1 MSEPIIG
8 IDFGAEIVRDEP
20 EGRILVYDIAGN
32 IGLLECSNPV
42 LVREIIALGF
52 SEEGGVYS
60 RRLSGMSDRRDIVR
74 KLVALGALFS
84 GGKDWSPAEI
94 VTLFSDEGFINEKF
108 RTITW
113 KEPSEYLIVEHEPA
127 HKS

>member
-1 MSEPIIG
+1 MLEPTIG
-8 IDFGAEIVRDEP
+8 IDFGADIVLDEP
-20 EGRILVYDIAGN
+20 DGRILVNDIAGN
-32 IGLLECSNPV
+32 IGLLGCSNPV

-84 GGKDWSPAEI
+84 DGKDWSPAEI
-94 VTLFSDEGFINEKF
+94 VTLFSEEGFIDEKF
-108 RTITW
+108 LTITW
-113 KEPSEYLIVEHEPA
+113 KEPNEFLIVEHEPV